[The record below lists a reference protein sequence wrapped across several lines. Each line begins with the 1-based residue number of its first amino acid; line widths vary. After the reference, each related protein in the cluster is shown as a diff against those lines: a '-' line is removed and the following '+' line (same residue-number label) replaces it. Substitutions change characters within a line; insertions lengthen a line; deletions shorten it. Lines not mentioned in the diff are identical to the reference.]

1 MRTRLGWALPLF
13 VWSLTSGCAYEFS
26 NRYVVEKVR
35 FNRNVTNAMDDL
47 HDLENVE
54 KGESLMLIFRD
65 QTPGYTPGAMNTVK
79 FGIEIAGGYTVG
91 VPIEVDSP
99 RVTVRFSDLDGNP
112 PRGGIIGTQAT
123 GIITIL
129 SMNKNGCMVDIDIAI
144 LTSGLMEGGQE
155 EVTIDDRFGCRW
167 LEPDSDLLPPYLGGT
182 LEDPRNRPSP
192 PPKSE

>member
-1 MRTRLGWALPLF
+1 MKTILGWALPIF

-26 NRYVVEKVR
+26 HRYVVEHVR
-35 FNRNVTNAMDDL
+35 FSRNVTNAIDDF
-47 HDLENVE
+47 HDLEKVE

-65 QTPGYTPGAMNTVK
+65 QVPGYTVGAMNTVK

-112 PRGGIIGTQAT
+112 PRDGIIGTEAT
-123 GIITIL
+123 GIVTIL
-129 SMNKNGCMVDIDIAI
+129 SMNKKGCVVLIDIAI
-144 LTSGLMEGGQE
+144 LASGIMQGGQE

-167 LEPDSDLLPPYLGGT
+167 LEPDPDLLPPYLGGT

-192 PPKSE
+192 SPKNE